1 MTDHELEARLSQ
13 AVRHAAPNDLDG
25 ILSRCKDRKGN
36 VIPMTETTVKKNR
49 KVLPWLAAAACLL
62 LAIGFGFQYQQMNAV
77 ASVVSLDVNP
87 SVVLSVNNKEK
98 VLEARAANLD
108 AEEIL
113 EGMDLK
119 GTDLNVAINA
129 IVGSLLKHGY
139 VDELANSILITVE
152 DDDAARGSA
161 LQAALTT
168 EVNDILT
175 SASVHAAILSQTVG
189 TDDAALQE
197 KADQY
202 GITLGKATLIQS
214 MVDQN
219 SQLTFEELAPLS
231 VNELNLL
238 ASNPKNEPTAV
249 TSTGAAS
256 DEAYIGVEGA
266 KEAAF
271 AHAGLSASEVS
282 MGEVDFDYEDGRM
295 VYELE
300 FYAGGREYEYDV
312 DASTGAIVKSSYEGG
327 RAPSQA
333 PSGQGSSFAGS
344 GSNAS
349 SGSSGS
355 AGQDSGSAAS
365 TAPSTAGDIGSEA
378 AKAAAF
384 QHAGVSASQVTDVVV
399 ERDYDDGRLEY
410 SVDFWVDG
418 VKYDYEID
426 GADGSVRKSEREGKG
441 AGTSAAAA
449 SSDIGSEAAKTA
461 AFQHAGV
468 SASQVTDA
476 VVEKDWDDGRLEY
489 KVDFWVGNVEYEYE
503 IDATTGGV
511 RKSEKETHASAA
523 SSTIGAD
530 KAQSIALAQAGL
542 SASQVRELE
551 VDAELDE
558 RTPYYEVSFKSG
570 GMEYEYKIAAAD
582 GSILAQEKERD

>member
-333 PSGQGSSFAGS
+333 PAVPRRPSGVLLGLPLPAGPVRHPACSVHPAPASRSSPGPLPLPGFPAPPQSVPAYFPSTGAPVYHTRPYP
-344 GSNAS
+344 GWTHTRPA
-349 SGSSGS
+349 S
-355 AGQDSGSAAS
+355 AGRHI
-365 TAPSTAGDIGSEA
+365 PPP
-378 AKAAAF
+378 
-384 QHAGVSASQVTDVVV
+384 
-399 ERDYDDGRLEY
+399 
-410 SVDFWVDG
+410 
-418 VKYDYEID
+418 
-426 GADGSVRKSEREGKG
+426 
-441 AGTSAAAA
+441 
-449 SSDIGSEAAKTA
+449 
-461 AFQHAGV
+461 
-468 SASQVTDA
+468 
-476 VVEKDWDDGRLEY
+476 
-489 KVDFWVGNVEYEYE
+489 
-503 IDATTGGV
+503 
-511 RKSEKETHASAA
+511 ASADPLPPGSPIHWH
-523 SSTIGAD
+523 SS
-530 KAQSIALAQAGL
+530 
-542 SASQVRELE
+542 
-551 VDAELDE
+551 
-558 RTPYYEVSFKSG
+558 P
-570 GMEYEYKIAAAD
+570 
-582 GSILAQEKERD
+582 GSC

>member
-333 PSGQGSSFAGS
+333 PSGQGSSAAGS
-344 GSNAS
+344 GSSAS

-355 AGQDSGSAAS
+355 AGQDSGSAAA
-365 TAPSTAGDIGSEA
+365 TAPSTTGDIGADA
-378 AKAAAF
+378 ARSAAY
-384 QHAGVSASQVTDVVV
+384 QHAGVTASQVNDVVV
-399 ERDYDDGRLEY
+399 EREYDDGRLEY
-410 SVDFWVDG
+410 SVEFWAGTVE
-418 VKYDYEID
+418 YDYEID
-426 GADGSVRKSEREGKG
+426 GSTGAVLKSQR
-441 AGTSAAAA
+441 
-449 SSDIGSEAAKTA
+449 
-461 AFQHAGV
+461 
-468 SASQVTDA
+468 
-476 VVEKDWDDGRLEY
+476 
-489 KVDFWVGNVEYEYE
+489 
-503 IDATTGGV
+503 
-511 RKSEKETHASAA
+511 ETHASAA
-523 SSTIGAD
+523 TDTIGTAQ
-530 KAQSIALAQAGL
+530 AQSIALDAAGL
-542 SASQVRELE
+542 TASDVWELE
-551 VDAELDE
+551 VSPELDE
-558 RTPYYEVSFKSG
+558 RTPHYEVSFKSG
-570 GMEYEYKIAAAD
+570 GMEYEYKIDAAT
-582 GSILAQEKERD
+582 GQILSSERDRD